1 MSEASTGSP
10 GDATAAASTPMAST
24 TAATMPSPSVVADHS
39 KAANYEFD
47 SSLSEEERRFY
58 LKAYPTIDV
67 VRERKVHCTV
77 CKTHIGTAPIQES
90 NIKMHPILRVTH
102 CVKCHDFYNSGE
114 FSKGEDGSELYCR
127 WCGQGGEVYCCSSCP
142 YVFCKSCIVKN
153 LSRGVVVDI
162 EQNENWSCFSCA
174 PKILWPLRAQHWAL
188 IEIYALNLSETELKQ
203 QLSTDRS
210 KCCRLAKAKCGNM
223 SDSLESLDSVTS
235 KRSFSSNSSAK
246 KKHASAPSPQPSA
259 KRPRNN
265 DDIVCTPDLMSML
278 EPDCQITV
286 SQKLPTRPLPTPAA
300 SAPKILSI
308 KPGFPGASNIM
319 TSTPKSSVP
328 PPLVLRNTGIKVRPG
343 LPAPV
348 VRRTVIGPRTPTPGA
363 TGAPVYHT
371 INGYRIDLNSAA
383 QQETFRLPNGKL
395 IQVKRQGA
403 LPVAP
408 TINQNCNSWQQQQQ
422 HMQQQRAAASQSMHP
437 IRSVQITQQSY
448 QTVQPQPQHGP
459 QSQQHPH
466 LVRYPGNMSGS
477 GASINHA
484 VNHNGGIMQVINGQ
498 VPSAQTQPAINANTP
513 LRPIMI
519 RHIFPDT
526 PIGQA
531 RSQLQEQVFNA
542 MEICTH
548 LTNKVQTLTNSNAYK
563 QARNYL
569 EVKEL
574 YIHLS
579 YLLTYAIGRFKGL
592 QDKCLADMRQLGF
605 VSDADC
611 LENGQ
616 LAAGVD
622 YVCYGQLDD
631 VDLFNTGSNSFHN
644 QIYEYRKSLH
654 ANLKDNDD
662 GAKSPLP
669 PIFPLGVAR
678 QENED
683 CKEAGEGDGAG
694 EDSLLEGSFK
704 GHWLEGGSDSPMV
717 PPDTEDNDEQDNDTY
732 NDNDN
737 DDEDFGSNNFSTTR
751 GGTEDSMRRSE
762 ETHAFD
768 RKLTRLVSQYPSI
781 WCTRHPDYGN
791 FEVTRK
797 QWNTIASHFRYSEN
811 IKLRWKNIRKRF
823 VRIEKRIA
831 EGKRFNGHFDK
842 AMAFLANRDLPEDQW
857 VPVDCGDADGDTYD
871 RRTLDAIERSLTLQG
886 RDEFTHLTRERNDK
900 DRKENFYQPPTRP
913 IDIKDVDMR
922 IINFVKANSVL
933 WRKSVD
939 PEVDKQ
945 DEAQRKTLWQQLT
958 RLLPQY
964 SCEDIKDR
972 WQHLYEM
979 YKTFRLKTIKSPTD
993 RSLLELK
1000 YSKYLAKLYFLYKI
1014 DEQEMRNENIALFED
1029 CFELEEDEEE
1039 EENEHT
1045 DCSPNL
1051 SKDTVNDS
1059 SQKLQDMPDDK
1070 ELLQQLVRCV
1080 KDYPA
1085 IWDIQHVDYSDIM
1098 IRDNYWQEINEKL
1111 SNFQHKQASD
1121 DEDNEIE
1128 IVEPKTDLI
1137 TLDSDDDEPSA
1148 NRKSSISPVKKSTT
1162 TTNAIIDS
1170 NSNNAGVIHGKIG
1183 QTSLNKDDTIDL
1195 MSVAQSFLASMLE
1208 VDMSEGSNGGTQNS
1222 PNSTDSLIHKKQPRK
1237 KTTNKPN
1244 PTLIKQK
1251 EIMERERLEEMKR
1264 TDVKLK
1270 MKCSV
1275 ALEKAED
1282 VYPFAKDMLT
1292 SQKTDEE
1299 EVEEKSPE
1307 VAEHQQLGDD
1317 GTQRNSV
1324 STMVVDTGKETVKVE
1339 VVLEDD
1345 LNTSNEGEK
1354 LEDSNVKNNEEE
1366 VLIAQPAS
1374 EENNDISIVKEIEE
1388 EAILTGTEEKINEPK
1403 VDEMSNENE
1412 DLDVDKEIAKVLK
1425 DCNQRLEEEESVNN
1439 IDRSI
1444 NDDSP
1449 IKICS
1454 PSPKDIR
1461 NLKDTLDRTI
1471 EKLITDDRPC
1481 KDSLT
1486 KSELSEPVISL
1497 AKEQQ
1502 TVANNPDA

>member
-188 IEIYALNLSETELKQ
+188 MCYIEQQKREIYALNLSETELKQ

-616 LAAGVD
+616 LAAD
-622 YVCYGQLDD
+622 
-631 VDLFNTGSNSFHN
+631 
-644 QIYEYRKSLH
+644 
-654 ANLKDNDD
+654 
-662 GAKSPLP
+662 
-669 PIFPLGVAR
+669 
-678 QENED
+678 
-683 CKEAGEGDGAG
+683 
-694 EDSLLEGSFK
+694 
-704 GHWLEGGSDSPMV
+704 
-717 PPDTEDNDEQDNDTY
+717 
-732 NDNDN
+732 
-737 DDEDFGSNNFSTTR
+737 
-751 GGTEDSMRRSE
+751 
-762 ETHAFD
+762 
-768 RKLTRLVSQYPSI
+768 
-781 WCTRHPDYGN
+781 
-791 FEVTRK
+791 
-797 QWNTIASHFRYSEN
+797 
-811 IKLRWKNIRKRF
+811 
-823 VRIEKRIA
+823 
-831 EGKRFNGHFDK
+831 
-842 AMAFLANRDLPEDQW
+842 
-857 VPVDCGDADGDTYD
+857 
-871 RRTLDAIERSLTLQG
+871 
-886 RDEFTHLTRERNDK
+886 
-900 DRKENFYQPPTRP
+900 
-913 IDIKDVDMR
+913 
-922 IINFVKANSVL
+922 
-933 WRKSVD
+933 
-939 PEVDKQ
+939 
-945 DEAQRKTLWQQLT
+945 
-958 RLLPQY
+958 
-964 SCEDIKDR
+964 
-972 WQHLYEM
+972 
-979 YKTFRLKTIKSPTD
+979 
-993 RSLLELK
+993 
-1000 YSKYLAKLYFLYKI
+1000 
-1014 DEQEMRNENIALFED
+1014 
-1029 CFELEEDEEE
+1029 
-1039 EENEHT
+1039 
-1045 DCSPNL
+1045 
-1051 SKDTVNDS
+1051 
-1059 SQKLQDMPDDK
+1059 
-1070 ELLQQLVRCV
+1070 
-1080 KDYPA
+1080 
-1085 IWDIQHVDYSDIM
+1085 
-1098 IRDNYWQEINEKL
+1098 
-1111 SNFQHKQASD
+1111 KQASD

-1388 EAILTGTEEKINEPK
+1388 EAILAGTEEKINEPK

-1444 NDDSP
+1444 NDESP